1 MCLTFINRIGKLS
14 TFIFLLSTFFATFA
28 PMKRL
33 HLILYVAILLT
44 ISLSASAE
52 EKNSSFPVKAW
63 SWLKNYMYDS
73 TVKGI
78 NQDYIE
84 VPKKEW
90 TAELTTTINHSPL
103 KLETE
108 WNYDKI
114 NGTFTSHSDNGL
126 TTAVGVAIAYRSYGV
141 GFSKIVNGTGSNFS
155 IGFSGSNYAINASIK
170 SYESDSPEIKFDG
183 TAWGEE
189 FHTREKSKIDDPIKV
204 RTFFID
210 GYYFFNGSKFSY
222 LSAYSPSLIQRR
234 SAGSLFVGAM
244 YSHSRVNF
252 GADNNADMII
262 AMQGIERV
270 KSNQWSVGAGYA
282 YNWVPAKNLTVNCT
296 FMPTLTLYNR
306 NTVYRY
312 DIKDIINYGFNH
324 IDDEE
329 YWSYDDEGDEES
341 PGEILQKYPLHKDK
355 TPNRVCLNFD
365 ARVSVIYHWTNIF
378 VRAYGQ
384 FNRFSFG
391 GEDVKGRLIDWT
403 IYTSVGTRF

>member
-1 MCLTFINRIGKLS
+1 
-14 TFIFLLSTFFATFA
+14 
-28 PMKRL
+28 MKRL
-33 HLILYVAILLT
+33 HLILYVVILLT

-63 SWLKNYMYDS
+63 SWLKNYMYES

-126 TTAVGVAIAYRSYGV
+126 TTAVGVAIAYRSYGI

-155 IGFSGSNYAINASIK
+155 IGFSGSKYAINASIK

-183 TAWGEE
+183 TAWGEPI
-189 FHTREKSKIDDPIKV
+189 HSREKAKIDDPIKV

-244 YSHSRVNF
+244 YSHARVNF
-252 GADNNADMII
+252 GSENDADMII

-270 KSNQWSVGAGYA
+270 KSNQWSMGAGYA

-296 FMPTLTLYNR
+296 VMPMLTLYNR

-312 DIKDIINYGFNH
+312 DIKEIINEDFNRL
-324 IDDEE
+324 DDEE
-329 YWSYDDEGDEES
+329 YWIDDETSDESTGD
-341 PGEILQKYPLHKDK
+341 LLKKYPLNKEK
-355 TPNRVCLNFD
+355 TPNRVRLNFD
-365 ARVSVIYHWTNIF
+365 ARVSLIYHWTNMF

-403 IYTSVGTRF
+403 IYASVGTRF